1 MKLYLLDQ
9 VAAAELTANKKAAYE
24 ETPREGMAFEQFACY
39 AIATNIKAKPIR
51 YRGYGPYWWAL
62 KRALIENGYDFGVLN
77 FGKNDSYD
85 KELAALYSGRD
96 NEQTIVLAD
105 AFWHQMA
112 ATVVQGTNQFTI
124 DDSTGETFT
133 LYDED
138 MESLVKA

>member
-1 MKLYLLDQ
+1 MKLHLLSQ
-9 VAAAELTANKKAAYE
+9 TETTELTAKKKSSYE
-24 ETPREGMAFEQFACY
+24 ETPRDGMTFEQFACY
-39 AIATNIKAKPIR
+39 IIAKNIKDNPIR
-51 YRGYGPYWWAL
+51 YCGYGPYWWAL

-85 KELAALYSGRD
+85 KELVALYSGRD

-138 MESLVKA
+138 MESMV

>member
-9 VAAAELTANKKAAYE
+9 GATAELTANKKAAYE
-24 ETPREGMAFEQFACY
+24 ETPHAGMTFEQFACY

-62 KRALIENGYDFGVLN
+62 KRVLIENGYDFGVLN

-85 KELAALYSGRD
+85 KELAALYSGQD
-96 NEQTIVLAD
+96 NEQTIALAD

-124 DDSTGETFT
+124 DDSTGESFT

-138 MESLVKA
+138 MESLV

>member
-62 KRALIENGYDFGVLN
+62 KRVLIENGYDFGMLN

-85 KELAALYSGRD
+85 KELAALYSGQD

-105 AFWHQMA
+105 AFWRQTV